1 METDVSADCLFCRIV
16 RREIPAA
23 IVAEDDHSVAFR
35 DIGPQAPT
43 HVLVIPRQ
51 HVSTLDDVTDPLLIG
66 RLMTMA
72 AAVARNENIVDAGY
86 RTVINTNAGGGQ
98 TVFHLH
104 VHVLG
109 GRRLSWPPG

>member
-1 METDVSADCLFCRIV
+1 MSADCLFCRIV
-16 RREIPAA
+16 RREIPAS
-23 IVAEDDHSVAFR
+23 IVAEDDHCVAFR

-72 AAVARNENIVDAGY
+72 AEIARKEKVVEAGY
-86 RTVINTNAGGGQ
+86 RTVINTNGNGGQ

-109 GRRLSWPPG
+109 GRRMTWPPG

>member
-1 METDVSADCLFCRIV
+1 MSADCLFCRII

-23 IVAEDDHSVAFR
+23 IVAEDEHCVAFR
-35 DIGPQAPT
+35 DIGPKAPT
-43 HVLVIPRQ
+43 HILVIPRQ

-66 RLMTMA
+66 RVMGMA
-72 AAVARNENIVDAGY
+72 AEVARQEKIVEAGY
-86 RTVINTNAGGGQ
+86 RAVINTNADGGQ

-109 GRRLSWPPG
+109 GRRMTWPPG